1 MSYNSR
7 LPLSQTREFDN
18 VVDDDDNVDN
28 DDVKL
33 RDTNNT
39 FGGNGVGENQ
49 IVAKKVASF
58 QRNGEFFLPQED
70 FVVR

>member
-1 MSYNSR
+1 MFTVVAN
-7 LPLSQTREFDN
+7 N
-18 VVDDDDNVDN
+18 VVDDDNDDDVD